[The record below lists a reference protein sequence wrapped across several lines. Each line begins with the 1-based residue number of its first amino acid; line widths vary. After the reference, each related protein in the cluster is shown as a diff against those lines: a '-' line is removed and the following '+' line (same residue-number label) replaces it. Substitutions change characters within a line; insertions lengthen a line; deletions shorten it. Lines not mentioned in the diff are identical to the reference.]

1 METKKMSRLKF
12 RPHVFAATF
21 GALAVTVAASA
32 ARADVLV
39 DLYIYNG
46 SVVGTNANAATSVAA
61 AAAAVQ
67 TYEFTYS
74 TMSGGNDIG
83 LNAIQ
88 WNSGAGSTNTG
99 SDFLGSWISNIT
111 GFTQGTLAGFEN
123 QVLSVAQDSTT
134 AFFKISGQLSGSI
147 QSGSQISHDDGL
159 TFIVGSDTLINSPG
173 ETNNIPSDVSPVPT
187 QNYSGAPFDLYY
199 VEGNGAPAV
208 LNVDLHA
215 LDMGDDDPRLLRGW
229 VYGLSPQVKASASLS
244 LTETHLASQGRRYA
258 ALLLNRKRRSTKGSY
273 VCGSLG
279 KQLQNPKWIGGIQD
293 GCDPRSDSAL
303 DQLVKKLAGLP
314 KHLATGPG
322 KRVYGFSCADGN

>member
-1 METKKMSRLKF
+1 MEAKKMNRFKF
-12 RPHVFAATF
+12 RSHVFAATF
-21 GALAVTVAASA
+21 GALAVTFAASA

-39 DLYIYNG
+39 DVYIYNG

-99 SDFLGSWISNIT
+99 GDFLGSWISNIT
-111 GFTQGTLAGFEN
+111 GFTQGTLTGFEN
-123 QVLSVAQDSTT
+123 QVLSVAQDPTT

-159 TFIVGSDTLINSPG
+159 TFIVGSDTLINSPA

-187 QNYSGAPFDLYY
+187 QNYSGAPFYLYY

-208 LNVDLHA
+208 LNVDLHTLNFTTDVPEPSTWAMMILGFFGVGFMAYRRESKPA
-215 LDMGDDDPRLLRGW
+215 LRL
-229 VYGLSPQVKASASLS
+229 V
-244 LTETHLASQGRRYA
+244 
-258 ALLLNRKRRSTKGSY
+258 
-273 VCGSLG
+273 
-279 KQLQNPKWIGGIQD
+279 
-293 GCDPRSDSAL
+293 
-303 DQLVKKLAGLP
+303 
-314 KHLATGPG
+314 
-322 KRVYGFSCADGN
+322 